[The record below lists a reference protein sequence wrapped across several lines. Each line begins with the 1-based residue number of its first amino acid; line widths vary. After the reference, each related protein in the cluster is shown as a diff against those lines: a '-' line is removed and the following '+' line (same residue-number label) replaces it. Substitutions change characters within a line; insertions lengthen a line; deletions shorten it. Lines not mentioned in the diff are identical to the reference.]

1 MLGGVKYLCPCLSM
15 GIFNMNKF
23 KIIKQSKISKARIGV
38 VNTEHGKIQTP
49 FFMPDATRAAVKS
62 LNNIDLEQL
71 GLQSMVCNT
80 YHLYLQPE
88 ISVIKKAK
96 GIHSFMNWDKPLLS
110 DSGGFQVYSLVHKHR
125 SMARLRSN
133 CVETTARQGKI
144 TDKEVIFKSPLNGAL
159 HKLTPEK
166 SIQIQFTLGTDMI
179 VCLDDCPP
187 HNIDNIQMEKSV
199 ERTIAWAKRCKQ
211 EYNKQ
216 CQKNNR
222 QPLLFGVIQGGT
234 DLAMRK
240 KCAEGLLE
248 IGFHGYGFGARP
260 IDTDGRFLDKVLDY
274 TADLIPKKNLRF
286 GLGIGLPEDIV
297 RCAQMGWDMFDCV
310 IPTREGRHGRL
321 FCWKRNNKKQIT
333 KNKDLP
339 ACKAGILNLKSQNSK
354 KFYKTLNINNA
365 KFKKDLS
372 PINKDSKLPELRE
385 YSKAYLH
392 HLLKTNESLGYRL
405 ASLNNLEFY
414 LNLMRKIREEI
425 KAGRL

>member
-1 MLGGVKYLCPCLSM
+1 
-15 GIFNMNKF
+15 MNKF

-62 LNNIDLEQL
+62 LNNTDLEQL

-88 ISVIKKAK
+88 MSVIKKAK
-96 GIHSFMNWDKPLLS
+96 SVHNFMNWNKPLLS
-110 DSGGFQVYSLVHKHR
+110 DSGGFQVYSLIHKNNQMGR
-125 SMARLRSN
+125 
-133 CVETTARQGKI
+133 I

-166 SIQIQFTLGTDMI
+166 SIQIQFALGTDMI

-187 HNIDNIQMEKSV
+187 HNVDDIQMKKSV

-211 EYNKQ
+211 EYDKQ
-216 CQKNNR
+216 CQKHNR

-234 DLAMRK
+234 NLAMRK

-248 IGFHGYGFGARP
+248 VGFHGYGFGARP
-260 IDTDGRFLDKVLDY
+260 IDTDGKFLDKVLDY
-274 TADLIPKKNLRF
+274 TADLIPAENLRF
-286 GLGIGLPEDIV
+286 GLGIGTPEDIV
-297 RCAQMGWDMFDCV
+297 CCAQMGWDMFDCV

-321 FCWKRNNKKQIT
+321 FLQKRNSKFQIPNSKKISNT
-333 KNKDLP
+333 
-339 ACKAGILNLKSQNSK
+339 KSQNSK
-354 KFYKTLNINNA
+354 KFYDVININNA

-372 PINKDSKLPELRE
+372 PINVSSKLPELRE
-385 YSKAYLH
+385 HSKAYLH
-392 HLLKTNESLGYRL
+392 HLLKTKEVLGARL

-414 LNLMRKIREEI
+414 LDLMKKIRAEI
-425 KAGRL
+425 KSGRL